1 MSKTS
6 FFKQS
11 GTNNVG
17 TSGND
22 ATDPTEIAD
31 SASDSSFF
39 KQNGVNS
46 EVNSNLTQRATDAE
60 TAKTAAEAAQSAA
73 ETAATSA
80 AASETAAQSSANSAS
95 TSSST
100 ASTSATT
107 ATTKAS
113 EASASASNAS
123 SSASAAATSASN
135 ASTSENNAATSAT
148 TASTAATSAQT
159 AQTAAETAKTAA
171 ETAKTAA
178 ETAKTSAET
187 AETNSTSAAT
197 SSSNSAATATSQAAT
212 ATTKAG
218 EAATSATNAATS
230 ATNASTSATASSN
243 SASSAASAQTAA
255 EAARDSALTALDNF
269 DDRYLGSKTS
279 DPTVDN
285 DGNAL
290 VGGSLF
296 FDSTNGIMKVYTG
309 SAWVAAYAST
319 AGTLL
324 VANNLSDVQSAA
336 TSRTNLGLSTVAA
349 TGAYSDLTG
358 KPSLFDGAFSSLS
371 GKPTTISGYGITDAF
386 DGAFSSLSGKPTTI
400 SGYGITDAFSGAY
413 NDLTGKPTLFDGA
426 FSSLSGKPTTIA
438 GYGITDAL
446 QLGTT
451 STTALAGNTS
461 IPSTL
466 TDLGI
471 SDGSANQVLSTNG
484 SGTFTF
490 VDQSGGGGSGD
501 SIADADGDTKV
512 EVEASSDNDAIIFTT
527 AGSEA
532 GRFTASNL
540 LVGKTSASRTTIGHE
555 LHADGFTRHVVDGDK
570 TLEIVRKSSDGEM
583 VEFFK
588 DTTLVGSLGVVA
600 SNNLY
605 LTNPADGIGLGIGD
619 DNLYPVNGTGGA
631 NGNNVDIGD
640 STVRFRNLYLSGD
653 INVTGCSIP
662 KFYNNAYL
670 DSSTTTANLI
680 SELTNEYGAFNNNY
694 VILKTAWSYAGNSN
708 LVTGHSTIGTI
719 ELAGCVV
726 EAWGGT
732 YKHIRITRPTTGTGG
747 STIAVYN
754 DQGSSYSPGWRE
766 IWNSSTD
773 GSGSGLDADLLDGY
787 HGSFTRNNAN
797 TYPIRNSSGYLDLGW
812 INTTSGAT
820 TSTVNKIYASNDD
833 YLRYITPATFRSQ
846 VINGQTI
853 NEIYN
858 NGWYRTYGARGWYNQ
873 SYGGGIYME
882 DSTYVRTYGSK
893 QLYVNTHIKAA
904 SNVYAYWSDDRLKTK
919 IGNIDNALDKV
930 QRLSGFTYTRNDV
943 AKSHGFDGDEVEVG
957 VSAQQVKA
965 VLPQAIHLAPFD
977 EKVEDDGTIVSKS
990 GEDYMT
996 VDYPR
1001 LVPLLIEAIK
1011 ELKGQVDD
1019 LQTQIK
1025 ELQ

>member
-73 ETAATSA
+73 ETAATNA

-135 ASTSENNAATSAT
+135 ASTSETNAATSAT

-187 AETNSTSAAT
+187 AETNSASAAT
-197 SSSNSAATATSQAAT
+197 SASNSAATATTEAST
-212 ATTKAG
+212 ATTKAS

-400 SGYGITDAFSGAY
+400 
-413 NDLTGKPTLFDGA
+413 
-426 FSSLSGKPTTIA
+426 A

-461 IPSTL
+461 IPTTL

-490 VDQSGGGGSGD
+490 VNQSGGGG
-501 SIADADGDTKV
+501 ATQDADGDTKIQV
-512 EVEASSDNDAIIFTT
+512 EESTDDDTIRFDT
-527 AGSEA
+527 AGSERMSILSSGNILIGKSA
-532 GRFTASNL
+532 PNTNASGLELYNDGAIALARSGRPLYVNRLSTEGNVIDVAKDGTL
-540 LVGKTSASRTTIGHE
+540 IGS
-555 LHADGFTRHVVDGDK
+555 
-570 TLEIVRKSSDGEM
+570 I
-583 VEFFK
+583 
-588 DTTLVGSLGVVA
+588 GVIA
-600 SNNLY
+600 TNNLY
-605 LTNPADGIGLGIGD
+605 LSNAADGIGLGIGD
-619 DNLYPVNGTGGA
+619 DNLYPVNATGGA

-680 SELTNEYGAFNNNY
+680 SELTNDYGAFNNNY
-694 VILKTAWSYAGNSN
+694 VILKCAWSYAGNSD

-754 DQGSSYSPGWRE
+754 DQGSSYSPAWRE

-773 GSGSGLDADLLDGY
+773 GSGSGLDADLLDGLQL
-787 HGSFTRNNAN
+787 HTGRNNEAN
-797 TYPIRNSSGYLDLGW
+797 KVVRSNSSGYVDFGW
-812 INTTSGAT
+812 INTTSG
-820 TSTVNKIYASNDD
+820 SNGSNSIDRVYSSNDGYIRYSSATNFLHRQGLSYYRAYNWVEFRD
-833 YLRYITPATFRSQ
+833 TGAGLYWSNSTGSGWHIYPQSTAYMRIRSGHSSVGGLRCNVAGTDRNYIYWNNSNQ
-846 VINGQTI
+846 VGFL
-853 NEIYN
+853 
-858 NGWYRTYGARGWYNQ
+858 
-873 SYGGGIYME
+873 SSGGGWILKV
-882 DSTYVRTYGSK
+882 DNSG
-893 QLYVNTHIKAA
+893 NTTATG
-904 SNVYAYWSDDRLKTK
+904 NVTAYSDIRLKTDIEPIK
-919 IGNIDNALDKV
+919 DALDKV
-930 QRLSGFTYTRNDV
+930 TNLEGIEYTRKSTGEREIGFVAQNVKEVVPELVDV
-943 AKSHGFDGDEVEVG
+943 IDASTEEQEALPDLHVMKYQNTTALLVE
-957 VSAQQVKA
+957 A
-965 VLPQAIHLAPFD
+965 V
-977 EKVEDDGTIVSKS
+977 
-990 GEDYMT
+990 
-996 VDYPR
+996 
-1001 LVPLLIEAIK
+1001 K
-1011 ELKGQVDD
+1011 ELKAEVDT
-1019 LQTQIK
+1019 LRQEIAELKK
-1025 ELQ
+1025 EG